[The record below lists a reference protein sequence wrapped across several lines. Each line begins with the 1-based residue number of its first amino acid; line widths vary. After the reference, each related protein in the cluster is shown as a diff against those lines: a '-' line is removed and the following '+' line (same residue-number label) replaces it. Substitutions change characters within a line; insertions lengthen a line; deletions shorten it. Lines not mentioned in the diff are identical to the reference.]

1 MARSQINIRLNTKT
15 GQQIEA
21 LAAQTG
27 MSKTTIIT
35 MAVDRYYREEL
46 MDKIRI
52 KYVTDDWSKDTI
64 NTGLWDVARSEE
76 NFAVVVKADLA
87 LDYPNAEITVFG
99 DWYMVP
105 GVNQYNCKV
114 TVNGKETE
122 DAAHIQRRVH
132 ALRKNFSD
140 WGVATAKYFDG
151 LPTD

>member
-1 MARSQINIRLNTKT
+1 MKTSISISDATKK
-15 GQQIEA
+15 QLASLKA
-21 LAAQTG
+21 LTG
-27 MSKTTIIT
+27 MQMGTIIT
-35 MAVDRYYREEL
+35 TAVDRYYREEL

-52 KYVTDDWSKDTI
+52 KYATDDWDKAAID
-64 NTGLWDVARSEE
+64 TGLWDVARSEE